1 MLFIRTLILTLKDTG
16 FPDCICKIYL
26 GKNTSANIQR
36 ALPPPSCSV
45 SNKSGVMTLLLA
57 LMISRWK
64 TERCSHPFF
73 DNKKTGQTL
82 KVIDENAEEK
92 MIVNRRKGIDK
103 TGKQIFDNDPSLK
116 STVRE
121 RFFVHKTGKF
131 SDGSTPGEKY
141 KQHASI
147 YFAILNY
154 IKSNSPLD

>member
-1 MLFIRTLILTLKDTG
+1 MNNTIIDVV
-16 FPDCICKIYL
+16 KIASEFETFWETA
-26 GKNTSANIQR
+26 KTS
-36 ALPPPSCSV
+36 PS
-45 SNKSGVMTLLLA
+45 
-57 LMISRWK
+57 
-64 TERCSHPFF
+64 FF

-92 MIVNRRKGIDK
+92 MIVNRRKGLDK

-147 YFAILNY
+147 YIAIFNRYDKLINTPVY
-154 IKSNSPLD
+154 TISYVYELKKKIQDMKKNALDIKKLVENNF

>member
-1 MLFIRTLILTLKDTG
+1 MNNTIIDVV
-16 FPDCICKIYL
+16 KIASEFETFWETA
-26 GKNTSANIQR
+26 KTS
-36 ALPPPSCSV
+36 PS
-45 SNKSGVMTLLLA
+45 
-57 LMISRWK
+57 
-64 TERCSHPFF
+64 FF

-92 MIVNRRKGIDK
+92 MIVNRKKGK
-103 TGKQIFDNDPSLK
+103 KFGKRVYGDDPSLK

-147 YFAILNY
+147 YIAIFNRYDACINTPVYTISYVYELKKKIQDMKKNALD
-154 IKSNSPLD
+154 IKKLAENNF